1 MRENRVN
8 LFHIQSILRK
18 LPLIGWIVITTYS
31 VTACTKLEP
40 QVIVVT
46 ATNTATVITS
56 ITDTPVTQAED
67 KISVEPVI
75 VPTIA
80 PSTSTYDLSTSTY
93 VVEAGDTLSGIALKS
108 GASINAILKLNQ
120 ISDPDILTVGQVIL
134 LPSQPS
140 QNSPNTGI
148 IPDGLLVRGPKSN
161 DFDLAQFVSDQ
172 RGYIRVATDIV
183 DEQLLTATEV
193 FRRVSVEYSVDP
205 RLLLALLE
213 YQSQWL
219 TQFTV
224 DENGKQFPI
233 QRKPSQDGV
242 DRSGLYKQLSWAA
255 NQLNYGYY
263 GGKYNGYNFI
273 EFDDGTRIN
282 VSNQINAGTV
292 ALQRFFSVQQDYQ
305 YWANAIEANAFLNV
319 YENIFGRLVTESLN
333 ELFPKDIIQPEL
345 TFPFSQGQ
353 TWFFTGGPHGGWG
366 SGSAWAAIDFAP
378 PDDRPEGSSSCYV
391 SDYWATSVSSGVI
404 VRSDAGVVVLDID
417 GDGDET
423 TGWTILYLHM
433 ASEGRIGIGTRVN
446 IGDPI
451 GKPSCEGGFSNA
463 THMHIARRYNGEWI
477 PVSCSSCT
485 SDAMPPPFV
494 MNGWTVI
501 GLENQ
506 EYQGYMIKGDE
517 RRDAEQGRLTPINQV
532 SW

>member
-8 LFHIQSILRK
+8 LFHIQNILRK
-18 LPLIGWIVITTYS
+18 LPLISWIVITSYS
-31 VTACTKLEP
+31 IIACTKLEP

-46 ATNTATVITS
+46 ATNTAIVITS
-56 ITDTPVTQAED
+56 ITETPVTQT
-67 KISVEPVI
+67 KGNISVEPVI

-80 PSTSTYDLSTSTY
+80 SSTSTDLLSTSTY
-93 VVEAGDTLSGIALKS
+93 VVAAGDTLSGIALKS
-108 GASINAILKLNQ
+108 GVSINAILKLNQ

-140 QNSPNTGI
+140 RNSPNSVI
-148 IPDGLLVRGPKSN
+148 IPDSLLVRGPESN
-161 DFDLAQFVSDQ
+161 NFDLAQFVSDQ
-172 RGYIRVATDIV
+172 QGYIRVATDIV
-183 DEQLLTATEV
+183 DDQLLTATEV
-193 FRRVSVEYSVDP
+193 VGRVSVEYSVDP
-205 RLLLALLE
+205 RLLLAILE
-213 YQSQWL
+213 FQSQWL
-219 TQFTV
+219 TQLTV
-224 DENGKQFPI
+224 DENSKQFPI
-233 QRKPSQDGV
+233 QRKPSPDGV

-263 GGKYNGYNFI
+263 GRKYNEYNLI
-273 EFDDGTRIN
+273 EFEDGTRIN
-282 VSNQINAGTV
+282 VPRLLNAGTV

-305 YWANAIEANAFLNV
+305 YWANAIESNGFLNA
-319 YENIFGRLVTESLN
+319 YDTLFGNSVNMDLN
-333 ELFPKDIIQPEL
+333 PPVPKDITQPEL
-345 TFPFSQGQ
+345 TLPFSQGQ

-391 SDYWATSVSSGVI
+391 SDYWATAVSSGVI
-404 VRSDAGVVVLDID
+404 ARSDVGSVVLDLD
-417 GDGDET
+417 GDGNET

-433 ASEGRIGIGTRVN
+433 ATDGRIAVGSRVN

-463 THMHIARRYNGEWI
+463 THMHIARRYNGEWV
-477 PVSCSSCT
+477 PVSCGFCT
-485 SDAMPPPFV
+485 SDTMPPPFV
-494 MNGWTVI
+494 MNGWRVMEF
-501 GLENQ
+501 ENQ